1 MFGTAFVREWIDS
14 IQHNLPDGSMRPVDG
29 TVTFPPINANRVL
42 RPHEDALIST
52 LGISGFDVKRVLID
66 LGSSADL
73 LQMLAYRQ
81 MGLPSSTL
89 ENSRQILY
97 GFNGATTT
105 SLGDV
110 VLPVQVGPV
119 TSNMQFLVVK
129 DLSYFNAIM
138 GCVGFH
144 SINSIPSTYH
154 QMVSYLIEDGQINLL
169 SNQLA
174 TCHCYQVVLESGHPI
189 NNEPCPE
196 PSNVDEQ

>member
-1 MFGTAFVREWIDS
+1 MARDLAAQAPTTSTAPRVVINYTHRGLTNEKYNS
-14 IQHNLPDGSMRPVDG
+14 KRKRQSYL
-29 TVTFPPINANRVL
+29 PPINANRVL

-52 LGISGFDVKRVLID
+52 LGISG
-66 LGSSADL
+66 
-73 LQMLAYRQ
+73 Q

-119 TSNMQFLVVK
+119 TSNMQFLV
-129 DLSYFNAIM
+129 
-138 GCVGFH
+138 
-144 SINSIPSTYH
+144 
-154 QMVSYLIEDGQINLL
+154 MVSYLIEDGQINLL